1 MTYSELLDYL
11 NKKYVPAVKFF
22 IAEEVDRW
30 SDLFPAEE
38 YEDICDCVYSEYL
51 IGEEEPDIYDLV
63 QAELKARGYE
73 E

>member
-11 NKKYVPAVKFF
+11 NKNNIPAVKFF

-38 YEDICDCVYSEYL
+38 FEDICDCVYSAYL
-51 IGEEEPDIYDLV
+51 RAYEEPDIYFLV
-63 QAELKARGYE
+63 QAELQARGYE